1 MLGSNNSL
9 GPGCKRD
16 QRDGPARYSGTSSG
30 RLLYSENSSVVARHS
45 SSKPKC
51 FVTTIV
57 AMKTAVVPVAPHS
70 YAIPG
75 DL

>member
-1 MLGSNNSL
+1 
-9 GPGCKRD
+9 
-16 QRDGPARYSGTSSG
+16 
-30 RLLYSENSSVVARHS
+30 LLYSENSSVVARHS